1 MANNTARA
9 AKLAD
14 RIKVVVAET
23 LKTRIKDPRLGFVT
37 ITDAR
42 ITGDLR
48 EATVFYTVLGDETER
63 IESAAALE
71 SAKGVLRS
79 EVGRQTGVKFTP
91 TLAFIADAIPEG
103 AKQIDELLARA
114 AALDAKVQEVAQG
127 KTYAGEPDPYRAP
140 RVDEDEDDDEEAD
153 GEDEEHGDAAGDAD
167 EAGDRDGDEVAA
179 EAEAKADDGV
189 AAVVERGVNER
200 AAGEGVGRS

>member
-1 MANNTARA
+1 MANSTRS

-37 ITDAR
+37 ITDTR

-48 EATVFYTVLGDETER
+48 EATVFYTVFGDEEER
-63 IESAAALE
+63 AATAAALE
-71 SAKGVLRS
+71 SAKGILRS

-91 TLAFIADAIPEG
+91 TLAFVADAIPEG
-103 AKQIDELLARA
+103 AKQIDELLAKA

-127 KTYAGEPDPYRAP
+127 AKYAGEPDPYRAP
-140 RVDEDEDDDEEAD
+140 RVDEDEA
-153 GEDEEHGDAAGDAD
+153 EDAGD
-167 EAGDRDGDEVAA
+167 E
-179 EAEAKADDGV
+179 
-189 AAVVERGVNER
+189 
-200 AAGEGVGRS
+200 

>member
-14 RIKVVVAET
+14 RIRVVVAET
-23 LKTRIKDPRLGFVT
+23 LKSRVKDPRLGFVT

-48 EATVFYTVLGDETER
+48 EATVFYTVYGDEAER
-63 IESAAALE
+63 TESAAALE
-71 SAKGVLRS
+71 SAKGILRS

-91 TLAFIADAIPEG
+91 TLAFVADAIPEG

-114 AALDAKVQEVAQG
+114 AAADAKVHEVARDA
-127 KTYAGEPDPYRAP
+127 KYAGEPDPYRAP
-140 RVDEDEDDDEEAD
+140 RDTDLEDGDLEDADEDD
-153 GEDEEHGDAAGDAD
+153 ED
-167 EAGDRDGDEVAA
+167 V
-179 EAEAKADDGV
+179 
-189 AAVVERGVNER
+189 
-200 AAGEGVGRS
+200 